1 MRKKAFALF
10 LIIVLILPSFAGCW
24 DRYELNQLGFST
36 ALGIDKDAKGQFMLT
51 IQVLNPKATATQ
63 QGTNEAPFVV
73 YTETGDNLLEIIRK
87 TSTQSPRRIVGTHMQ
102 TIIFGEE
109 FARDGIAEIIDFMLR
124 HYQTSSEL
132 FFGVAK
138 DCTANE
144 LLNNITKLENDP
156 AANINSSIQIAQRI
170 WGSTN
175 EIKLTELTNCVVDP
189 GLNAVISGIAM
200 NSDKPQDN
208 LDNLRETQN
217 DPLQLKDNAVFLQ
230 DKMVGWLDE
239 PESFGFNYIYGN
251 FSGSGLKIQN
261 EQTGMVALSI
271 KKAATK
277 QEVTI
282 EQGMPKMKVKINVSV
297 SIQNMGSKLDISR
310 QENINLIQSIAEKKI
325 EASCWAAIKKTK
337 LLKSDIFGFGDKIH
351 HADPNLWKKIKSDW
365 NSVGFVNL
373 PVEFDIKV
381 KILGSD
387 SISQYVLFQVD

>member
-10 LIIVLILPSFAGCW
+10 LIVVLILPSFTGCW

-36 ALGIDKDAKGQFMLT
+36 ALGFDKDSKGQYLLT

-144 LLNNITKLENDP
+144 LLNNVTKLENDP
-156 AANINSSIQIAQRI
+156 AANINSSIQISQKI

-175 EIKLTELTNCVVDP
+175 EIKLTELTNCVVDQ
-189 GLNAVISGIAM
+189 GLNAVITGISM
-200 NSDKPQDN
+200 NSDKPEKNMDN
-208 LDNLRETQN
+208 LKETQN
-217 DPLQLKDNAVFLQ
+217 DPIQLDDNAVFLL
-230 DKMVGWLDE
+230 DKMVGWLDL

-251 FSGSGLKIQN
+251 FSSSGMKLENDQIGKL
-261 EQTGMVALSI
+261 ALSI

-282 EQGMPKMKVKINVSV
+282 EQGVPKMKVKIQVSA
-297 SIQNMGSKLDISR
+297 SIQSMGSKLDIST
-310 QENINLIQSIAEKKI
+310 QENISLIETIAAKKI
-325 EASCWAAIKKTK
+325 EMYCQAAIKKAK
-337 LLKSDIFGFGDKIH
+337 FLKSDIFGFGDKIH
-351 HADPNLWKKIKSDW
+351 HADPKLWKRIKSDW
-365 NSVGFVNL
+365 NNVGFVNL
-373 PVEFDIKV
+373 PVEYDINV
-381 KILGSD
+381 KISGSD